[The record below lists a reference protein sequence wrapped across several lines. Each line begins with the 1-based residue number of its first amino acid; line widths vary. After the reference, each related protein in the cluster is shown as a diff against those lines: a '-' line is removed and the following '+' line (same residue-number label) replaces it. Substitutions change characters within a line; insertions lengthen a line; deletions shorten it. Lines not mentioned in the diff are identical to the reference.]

1 MIKKSFYLFLF
12 ILLLNFTACKTKYDL
27 RDEKDASQQIVEDIQ
42 NKKLIFLGDEHDWC
56 FPTQFLANNLEI
68 FYKAGIRYIFLEEKC
83 GYYLKKPE
91 QYDSFVYPAWGT
103 WGFKQEYHVLTDEI
117 TKVNE
122 KYKTDP
128 LIVVWPE
135 ENAVFTEEDKDDT
148 HIILNKRDST
158 AQKVIIDVM
167 DNTEKKGLI
176 FYGSAHGL
184 KKPTI
189 WDSNSKE
196 PYWTMMGV
204 TLSQYFDNDFCTY
217 RFIPYYSY
225 GNNKVIYD
233 KNGDCK
239 AISEEN
245 LNNYSI
251 NNYKWK
257 YNYYCLCPNYV
268 FAVPEFYIPEERNI
282 KYMFSL
288 FKDTKIADDKK
299 IDVWSKKSEQLLAIY
314 YLKYHLGDKF
324 DFDWTKSEEDL
335 YDSLKKVKEEDFQ
348 NLSYDL
354 KKMENYLSFLH
365 SEITDYILN
374 YPKCLDFIEEDL
386 RFYLSDMEHAQK
398 INPFDIWPQ
407 YWIAY
412 LKTDKALVTDKKK
425 DYKTA
430 LQSWEELFKNNLFY
444 ASPIIKLAYEK
455 ASLCAEKTLE
465 IEKKNFYY
473 KKAQNV
479 NFLLDIDFE
488 SYEYFGR

>member
-1 MIKKSFYLFLF
+1 
-12 ILLLNFTACKTKYDL
+12 
-27 RDEKDASQQIVEDIQ
+27 
-42 NKKLIFLGDEHDWC
+42 
-56 FPTQFLANNLEI
+56 
-68 FYKAGIRYIFLEEKC
+68 
-83 GYYLKKPE
+83 
-91 QYDSFVYPAWGT
+91 
-103 WGFKQEYHVLTDEI
+103 
-117 TKVNE
+117 
-122 KYKTDP
+122 
-128 LIVVWPE
+128 
-135 ENAVFTEEDKDDT
+135 
-148 HIILNKRDST
+148 
-158 AQKVIIDVM
+158 
-167 DNTEKKGLI
+167 
-176 FYGSAHGL
+176 
-184 KKPTI
+184 
-189 WDSNSKE
+189 
-196 PYWTMMGV
+196 
-204 TLSQYFDNDFCTY
+204 
-217 RFIPYYSY
+217 
-225 GNNKVIYD
+225 
-233 KNGDCK
+233 
-239 AISEEN
+239 
-245 LNNYSI
+245 
-251 NNYKWK
+251 
-257 YNYYCLCPNYV
+257 
-268 FAVPEFYIPEERNI
+268 
-282 KYMFSL
+282 MFSL

-412 LKTDKALVTDKKK
+412 LKTDKALITDKKK

-430 LQSWEELFKNNLFY
+430 LQSWEELFKNHLFY